1 MQDSAHSTRR
11 GRNKVYEY
19 LKKEIDLRDKRKPTK
34 EDKNNQVSFI
44 NGGRPFSFFFCAH
57 THSRVE
63 KSGLGFRKLNHDVA
77 VVPRN
82 SSVICQRLLLFW
94 IKEG

>member
-1 MQDSAHSTRR
+1 MGLFSGRLPGNRSSFLEVFREIGAYFPEVVWEIGAYFPEVVKIAMLQKKPHASTKPRR
-11 GRNKVYEY
+11 
-19 LKKEIDLRDKRKPTK
+19 
-34 EDKNNQVSFI
+34 
-44 NGGRPFSFFFCAH
+44 
-57 THSRVE
+57 RVE

-82 SSVICQRLLLFW
+82 SSVICQRLIIFW

>member
-34 EDKNNQVSFI
+34 EDKKNQVSFI
-44 NGGRPFSFFFCAH
+44 NGEGGGFSFFFCTLAH
-57 THSRVE
+57 RVFI
-63 KSGLGFRKLNHDVA
+63 GTVLNMN
-77 VVPRN
+77 PLKWQE
-82 SSVICQRLLLFW
+82 I
-94 IKEG
+94 